1 MKKILRKLHRS
12 NIFLRFI
19 YYIILI
25 AYVITFGIFIKSL
38 LNLKGIETIIRYILI
53 GLFGFWFIFYSLFA
67 FVNLL
72 IRKYKRVII
81 TSLVSILFM
90 AIFILSSYYINVIY
104 KGLNNITNLNNNVHT
119 SYLIKL
125 KGKEFDN
132 NSKIGRIKNE
142 LDQEGYILTNNIIEK
157 NNLKNEIK
165 DFDDYLDMVYTLYEG
180 KIEAIFVP
188 SNYVSLFESSEGL
201 ENISKDT
208 EIIYSYTLEV
218 DDEENILGSN
228 KDFNEPLT
236 FLLMGVDST
245 IDGLNPNAGFNG
257 DTLMLISV
265 NPKTLETL
273 MVSIPRDT
281 YVPITCNGNKYAKIN
296 SSAGFGTSC
305 VIDTVSN
312 FLDVDIDYYVK
323 INFKGVVALVEALKG
338 VSVDVEA
345 PTYNA
350 NQYNGK
356 MCEQNSNREF
366 GEHLV
371 CISPGWQTLNGEEA
385 LAYARN
391 RHLYLGGDLDRIRH
405 QQQVVEAIAKK
416 LLNFSTLTD
425 FKNIMDAISNNIS
438 TNMSIDKILS
448 GYTVVKEMVLN
459 ALNGEEF
466 VNINK
471 GTIETYSLPVYLPNS
486 GTYTSAQGYYVDSL
500 DDVKNNLK
508 IVLGKQNAETIK
520 SFSYTFDED
529 YSIPIIGKGKRNIK
543 SLELMPNLIGSSV
556 SKAVEFCDSHDITL
570 YKEYVNPGEAHYN
583 KDVAAGLIGDQDVQ
597 IGTLL
602 NNVSSLTI
610 YIPNAKD
617 ENIKDKDKDKDDNKD
632 DNNTQEEKDENS
644 ILDNFNI
651 F

>member
-104 KGLNNITNLNNNVHT
+104 KGLNNITNLNNNIHT

-125 KGKEFDN
+125 KDKDFDN

-218 DDEENILGSN
+218 DDKENILGSN

-617 ENIKDKDKDKDDNKD
+617 ENIKDKDKDDNKD
-632 DNNTQEEKDENS
+632 DNNIQEEKDENS